1 MRRLLFLFIII
12 IITSVLL
19 SGCAMIINR
28 VPKDGGRSGTAESV
42 SESAPEVSGSETQ
55 DESIS
60 SESETQAPESDIP
73 SQTETEPSVP
83 EKSVP
88 GDETYTDVDLSIDM
102 PEPNGTMQVSS
113 DPSNKYI
120 SIVVSE
126 RRISAD
132 LLSAVYSVPESG
144 QNYVFEFY
152 SSGERTENSIRRVF
166 FINSSGKIESVCAVK
181 SNEKENISSTENW
194 FSMNV
199 IIKKMIFPAVKDR
212 M

>member
-83 EKSVP
+83 
-88 GDETYTDVDLSIDM
+88 
-102 PEPNGTMQVSS
+102 
-113 DPSNKYI
+113 
-120 SIVVSE
+120 
-126 RRISAD
+126 
-132 LLSAVYSVPESG
+132 
-144 QNYVFEFY
+144 
-152 SSGERTENSIRRVF
+152 
-166 FINSSGKIESVCAVK
+166 
-181 SNEKENISSTENW
+181 
-194 FSMNV
+194 
-199 IIKKMIFPAVKDR
+199 
-212 M
+212 